1 MKKNLYTYLAGN
13 EYPGRGICIGRSPD
27 GTKAM
32 IAYWIMG
39 RSANSRNRVFDAIPG
54 GIRTVA
60 ADPAKLEDPHL
71 IIYNPVLTLNDTTI
85 VTNGDQTDTIYRYM
99 RDNLFPGYGF
109 EAALAT
115 RTFEDDAPNFT
126 PRISGV
132 VDMRRGGYKL
142 SILKSCDGNPA
153 SVQRQ
158 TFDYPQPVAGE
169 GHFISTYVKN
179 GALAQG
185 IYTNTLPDPELRWE
199 KTGQVNFGLD
209 ASLFNNR
216 IHWSLDLYY
225 SKTRDL
231 LLDVPIPVLTGFRST
246 LTNVGKL
253 ENRGVEFLLS
263 TRNIDNG
270 DFLWTTDFNISANRN
285 KVLKLGANNAPIMVT
300 NNDAIS
306 KTEVGQPVGNYFGYV
321 FDGVLSQADID
332 KGIPVYPGSEAGDPK
347 VRDVNKDGK
356 INADDRTIIGNYQ
369 PDFTWGMTNNFSY
382 KGFELSIMLSGS
394 QGGEIMNQQARF
406 TKIFNNN
413 RNAYKSVANFW
424 R

>member
-158 TFDYPQPVAGE
+158 TFD
-169 GHFISTYVKN
+169 
-179 GALAQG
+179 
-185 IYTNTLPDPELRWE
+185 
-199 KTGQVNFGLD
+199 
-209 ASLFNNR
+209 
-216 IHWSLDLYY
+216 
-225 SKTRDL
+225 
-231 LLDVPIPVLTGFRST
+231 
-246 LTNVGKL
+246 
-253 ENRGVEFLLS
+253 
-263 TRNIDNG
+263 
-270 DFLWTTDFNISANRN
+270 
-285 KVLKLGANNAPIMVT
+285 
-300 NNDAIS
+300 
-306 KTEVGQPVGNYFGYV
+306 
-321 FDGVLSQADID
+321 
-332 KGIPVYPGSEAGDPK
+332 
-347 VRDVNKDGK
+347 
-356 INADDRTIIGNYQ
+356 
-369 PDFTWGMTNNFSY
+369 
-382 KGFELSIMLSGS
+382 
-394 QGGEIMNQQARF
+394 
-406 TKIFNNN
+406 
-413 RNAYKSVANFW
+413 
-424 R
+424 